1 MLMQRS
7 AQATVVK
14 VSIIPMCGDDC
25 LFRDEQYVIIMGQ
38 MLAKLLI
45 PILVYTSATT
55 TVYRVLQTL
64 SRTPLCACCVMEGLS
79 SSL

>member
-7 AQATVVK
+7 AQAPVVN

-25 LFRDEQYVIIMGQ
+25 LFRDEKCVIIMGQ

-45 PILVYTSATT
+45 PMLVSATT
-55 TVYRVLQTL
+55 TVHRVL
-64 SRTPLCACCVMEGLS
+64 
-79 SSL
+79 